1 MDKLLEDKN
10 ADPELPFSWFCAV
23 SQSRVSEAHSSWPLT
38 DWTQPVQ
45 RIRQEGW
52 EACRVS
58 ILLDY
63 PHVLLSWAHSSYHGY
78 VIPGQTNPAFQRPL
92 SLSFRRQKSRSP
104 QEPEGFNLYFWLC
117 WTGNSLSPARQ
128 GILAFSFHLLKLFCI
143 PGTDN
148 YRFPPLPSLCYSGK
162 IHGLTFKTSFPWL
175 GWVRKEKVF

>member
-1 MDKLLEDKN
+1 MNCWKIKTRIRN
-10 ADPELPFSWFCAV
+10 FPFPDLCTV

-63 PHVLLSWAHSSYHGY
+63 PHVLLSWVLSLIRDMSHRDRQ
-78 VIPGQTNPAFQRPL
+78 IQLFQRPL
-92 SLSFRRQKSRSP
+92 SLSFKGQKSRSP
-104 QEPEGFNLYFWLC
+104 QEPGGFNLYFWLC
-117 WTGNSLSPARQ
+117 WTCSNLSPARQ
-128 GILAFSFHLLKLFCI
+128 GNPAFYFYLPGLSCI

-148 YRFPPLPSLCYSGK
+148 YLYPPPLCGVTLRRVY
-162 IHGLTFKTSFPWL
+162 IHLNINYLFSPGLP
-175 GWVRKEKVF
+175 GR